1 MAHFSADRFL
11 QIVPAAGGIARAS
24 HDGIRHQPNK
34 RPYGR
39 TDPLWFAE
47 TAGVYKTAHLDR
59 DTRAFCSIPARRNAA
74 RHGDCAFLATLVASG
89 RQDAVDATEVTHDLA
104 YSPAKQ
110 AHKL

>member
-1 MAHFSADRFL
+1 MAALILFGLPRL
-11 QIVPAAGGIARAS
+11 RAS
-24 HDGIRHQPNK
+24 TKP
-34 RPYGR
+34 P
-39 TDPLWFAE
+39 
-47 TAGVYKTAHLDR
+47 
-59 DTRAFCSIPARRNAA
+59 IPARRNAA